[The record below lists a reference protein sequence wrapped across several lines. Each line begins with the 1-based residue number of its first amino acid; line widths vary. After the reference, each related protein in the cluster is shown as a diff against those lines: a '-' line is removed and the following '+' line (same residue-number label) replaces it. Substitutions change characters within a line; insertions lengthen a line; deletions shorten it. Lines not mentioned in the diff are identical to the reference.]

1 MENIMENLPAII
13 SAVLALVLILT
24 VITNIITE
32 VVKKLT
38 WDKLPTNV
46 LAVLVAMVLTLCAFF
61 AACQIMGLAVTWYM
75 VVGTIV
81 VGFFVAFAAMFGFDK
96 FRQML
101 EQIANLQEKK
111 E

>member
-61 AACQIMGLAVTWYM
+61 AACQIMGLAVT
-75 VVGTIV
+75 VHGGGRHRG
-81 VGFFVAFAAMFGFDK
+81 GFFRGVCGHVW
-96 FRQML
+96 L
-101 EQIANLQEKK
+101 
-111 E
+111 